1 MSEKNVRWL
10 MVTRENK
17 NSFYF
22 LGFNLIYNLK
32 DFKIKVLYNDQG
44 HFDLQQPRQAEGE
57 QVLSVLRKHK

>member
-1 MSEKNVRWL
+1 